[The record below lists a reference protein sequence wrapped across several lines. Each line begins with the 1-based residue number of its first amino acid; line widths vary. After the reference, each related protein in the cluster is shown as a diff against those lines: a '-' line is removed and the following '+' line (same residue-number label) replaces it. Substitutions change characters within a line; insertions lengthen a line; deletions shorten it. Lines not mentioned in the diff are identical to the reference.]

1 MSENSEKIEFD
12 FENSILFIIN
22 KTAKALI
29 HTVDQMLRAKLGI
42 TYGQWRVITV
52 LVKNDNENKHE
63 NNGMTQK
70 EIASKIGIEDST
82 IIPIID
88 KLEKNGLV
96 LRQSDSYD
104 RRNNR
109 IMLTRKS
116 DDVLDVVMNYGEKVK
131 NILLMNISDDELSIT
146 KNTLEKMWNNIQS
159 KRHQE
164 CHSNTSSKE
173 ILGNKSNME
182 VNTFDEGTY
191 NSLQ

>member
-1 MSENSEKIEFD
+1 MSQSKEKID

-29 HTVDQMLRAKLGI
+29 HTVDQMLRAKVGI

-52 LVKNDNENKHE
+52 LAKNDNEDKHQNK
-63 NNGMTQK
+63 GLTQK
-70 EIASKIGIEDST
+70 EIASMIGIEDST

-109 IMLTRKS
+109 ILLTEKS
-116 DDVLDVVMNYGEKVK
+116 SEVLDVVINYGEKVK
-131 NILLMNISDDELSIT
+131 NILLMNISDNELSIT

-159 KRHQE
+159 RRQQE
-164 CHSNTSSKE
+164 CHSDIASKE
-173 ILGNKSNME
+173 NPSNKSKLE
-182 VNTFDEGTY
+182 VNCFEEGT
-191 NSLQ
+191 NNLIQ

>member
-1 MSENSEKIEFD
+1 LINSKEKID

-29 HTVDQMLRAKLGI
+29 HTVDQMLRARVGI

-63 NNGMTQK
+63 NKGLTQK

-109 IMLTRKS
+109 IMLTEKS
-116 DDVLDVVMNYGEKVK
+116 DDVLDVVINYGEKVK
-131 NILLMNISDDELSIT
+131 NILLTNISENELSIT

-159 KRHQE
+159 KRQQE
-164 CHSNTSSKE
+164 CYSDTSSKE
-173 ILGNKSNME
+173 IPSNTSKME
-182 VNTFDEGTY
+182 ANPFEEGPY
-191 NSLQ
+191 NSIQ